1 MIRLLQFMLLLYAMR
16 VRASD
21 QIEMFVA
28 DLQPGWPTMF
38 AAIIPQTMKL
48 SDNAV
53 YEWRFGG
60 DKTYTCTSNGTQNL
74 SPCRGKTAQ
83 YVFQREG
90 EYDVSLSVSDRS
102 LKNPVTINKT
112 IRIRPLSEFPVVQR
126 PEIRSVPRDRWNKV
140 VNALYRLAELGVYWD
155 LCLMH
160 EKSVRHGFTSGTNR
174 TAAHQGPSFLL
185 FHRLLMRVVERS
197 LQVALNDDNFG
208 LPFMDWTLR
217 WNGLEAYVGE
227 SGDSSGVVVSGPFC
241 NHPTE
246 WKSGACPKRWVLP
259 PEFPD
264 NVKAIKRRIGAEPF
278 IPFHTEQQRSYL
290 LNMSYYD
297 LPPFDDSPIP
307 NSFRSAL
314 EGGLGERDP
323 RVGLNHNG
331 IHRWI
336 SGTMGNVALAMY
348 DPIFLLHHSE
358 VDRLLTMWQKIHGC
372 TEGQGSA
379 VCYRPGDS
387 DPGITSATRGARKE
401 GNKFILRGHSYSE
414 PLYPWNVKIS
424 EILPS
429 FQGYG
434 FLEPGEPPQHE
445 KPPTL
450 QNRNNQTRRSTSGSS
465 RKTFTLNYQ
474 IPLMFTTLFILY
486 L

>member
-1 MIRLLQFMLLLYAMR
+1 
-16 VRASD
+16 
-21 QIEMFVA
+21 
-28 DLQPGWPTMF
+28 
-38 AAIIPQTMKL
+38 
-48 SDNAV
+48 
-53 YEWRFGG
+53 
-60 DKTYTCTSNGTQNL
+60 
-74 SPCRGKTAQ
+74 
-83 YVFQREG
+83 
-90 EYDVSLSVSDRS
+90 
-102 LKNPVTINKT
+102 
-112 IRIRPLSEFPVVQR
+112 
-126 PEIRSVPRDRWNKV
+126 
-140 VNALYRLAELGVYWD
+140 
-155 LCLMH
+155 
-160 EKSVRHGFTSGTNR
+160 
-174 TAAHQGPSFLL
+174 
-185 FHRLLMRVVERS
+185 
-197 LQVALNDDNFG
+197 
-208 LPFMDWTLR
+208 
-217 WNGLEAYVGE
+217 
-227 SGDSSGVVVSGPFC
+227 
-241 NHPTE
+241 
-246 WKSGACPKRWVLP
+246 
-259 PEFPD
+259 
-264 NVKAIKRRIGAEPF
+264 
-278 IPFHTEQQRSYL
+278 
-290 LNMSYYD
+290 MSYYD

-348 DPIFLLHHSE
+348 DPVFLLHHSE

-450 QNRNNQTRRSTSGSS
+450 QNRNNQTRRSESGSS